1 MSIKLRLALLLGLLL
16 TGLVAA
22 TATLGL
28 LERAEKT
35 AVVARERE
43 LRAVLL
49 HHALD
54 SASRALP
61 QDAAD
66 LALSPEFGQLL
77 RQPDRPDIQANL
89 ATSLN
94 RAGMHAL
101 WIVEAG
107 GRVRRHAR
115 VAGTTG
121 PAELP
126 LPAGEFASLV
136 LARPNPQFFVES
148 DGRLDEIAIRRL
160 ANPVDGDWIIVARA
174 WDEPHLRGLAAVTE
188 SDVSLRGI
196 EEASEAPHAGS
207 AIVLSRTLADWRDH
221 PLRQLRLEYR
231 ATEMEQAAE
240 PDWRLARVFFSFGL
254 LLLVAVWLAIQAWVT
269 RPLARIRESLAT
281 DNPQLVAELSTEK
294 SELGRVAELV
304 RSSFEQRSALQRE
317 IRERISAQAAR
328 EESEA
333 ALRANL
339 EERSKLG
346 RDLHDGVIQSLYAAG
361 MGLSGI
367 RPLLRPEQTEAAA
380 RLEQSRAA
388 LNETIHDVRNFL
400 IGLEPEA
407 LKLQTFSQAV
417 AALLD
422 LMNGIRPCH
431 SRVEI
436 DETLASRLTL
446 AQRVHALQIAR
457 EAISNALR
465 HGEASQITLALRS
478 RAGQAEFEVTDDGRG
493 FDPNSAASPGK
504 GLLNFAQRARELGAD
519 LSVESQP
526 GQGTRVRL
534 IFSLSRP

>member
-22 TATLGL
+22 TAALAF

-35 AVVARERE
+35 AQVARDRQARVVW
-43 LRAVLL
+43 LN
-49 HHALD
+49 HTLD
-54 SASRALP
+54 FASRALP
-61 QDAAD
+61 QYAAD
-66 LALSPEFGQLL
+66 LAQSPEFGPLL
-77 RQPDRPDIQANL
+77 RQPDSPEIQAKL

-101 WIVEAG
+101 WIVEAD

-115 VAGTTG
+115 VAGASAPT
-121 PAELP
+121 ELP
-126 LPAGEFASLV
+126 LPPAEFASLA
-136 LARPNPQFFVES
+136 LETPSPRFFVEHE
-148 DGRLDEIAIRRL
+148 GRLHEIGIRRL
-160 ANPVDGDWIIVARA
+160 ANPVDGDWVVVARV
-174 WDEPHLRGLAAVTE
+174 WDEPHLRGLAAATE

-196 EEASEAPHAGS
+196 AEATEGTHAGS
-207 AIVLSRTLADWRDH
+207 RIVLSRTLADWRGH
-221 PLRQLRLEYR
+221 PLRQLRLENR
-231 ATEMEQAAE
+231 AMEIEQAVE
-240 PDWRLARVFFSFGL
+240 PDWRLARFFFAFGL
-254 LLLVAVWLAIQAWVT
+254 LLIAAAWLAIQAWVT
-269 RPLARIRESLAT
+269 RPLARIGDSLAT

-294 SELGRVAELV
+294 SELGRLAELV

-317 IRERISAQAAR
+317 IRDRISAQAAR
-328 EESEA
+328 DQSEA

-339 EERSKLG
+339 EERTKLG

-361 MGLSGI
+361 MGLAGI

-380 RLEQSRAA
+380 RLVQSQAA
-388 LNETIHDVRNFL
+388 LNEAIHDVRNFL
-400 IGLEPEA
+400 TGLEPEA

-417 AALLD
+417 AALLE
-422 LMNGIRPCH
+422 LMNGIRPFH

-465 HGEASQITLALRS
+465 HGEASRISVALRS
-478 RAGQAEFEVTDDGRG
+478 RAGPAEFEVTDDGRG
-493 FDPNSAASPGK
+493 FDPNSAASPGQ

-526 GQGTRVRL
+526 GQGARVRL
-534 IFSLSRP
+534 VFSLSRP